1 METDFVDFVIRKVKQ
16 RLENSSS
23 QSLAHRWDH
32 IHRVYKRAVKI
43 AEIVDEKVDME
54 ILKIAALLHD
64 IDQPY
69 NEKENH
75 VKKSLSKAK
84 KILKEIGC
92 PEEKIKKVLKIISE
106 HSSEDEKVP
115 TSIEAKILFDA
126 DKLDGIEAIG
136 IARVFIFCGQNGL
149 TIKEAID
156 WYKNKIE
163 KAIPK
168 MQTEIGKKIAKRK
181 LEYVY
186 SFFKKFKEEEEN
198 LL

>member
-1 METDFVDFVIRKVKQ
+1 METDFVDLVIKKVKQ
-16 RLENSSS
+16 SLKNNPS